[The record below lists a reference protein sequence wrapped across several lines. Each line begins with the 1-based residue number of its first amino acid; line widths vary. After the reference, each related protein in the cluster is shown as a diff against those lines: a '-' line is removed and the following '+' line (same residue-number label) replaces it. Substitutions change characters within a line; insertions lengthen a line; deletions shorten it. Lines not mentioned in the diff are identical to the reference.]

1 MNDIFKI
8 IKSLG
13 DPSVL
18 INGATETVKDEITK
32 QGRFLGALLAPSF
45 SHFNNATSS
54 FFSS

>member
-8 IKSLG
+8 KKSLG

-45 SHFNNATSS
+45 SHFNNATSN